1 MEIISARQHT
11 TKILKWWSTLT
22 EIKLHRYFYETNV
35 RKLSPIT
42 ANKHNLKKKR
52 EKERINSG
60 EMCEEWNGRQSQ
72 WETDD
77 SKGEEDGV
85 IFISPRIDWYM
96 GLSIETVI
104 GLTRQ
109 PDFNCQTIGPD
120 NSQLTCTIVIDCVWL
135 DLCSRSAHR
144 HENGLF
150 MCSQRCRSWKII
162 VAKHFDYCRLGV
174 CVCLC
179 V

>member
-1 MEIISARQHT
+1 
-11 TKILKWWSTLT
+11 
-22 EIKLHRYFYETNV
+22 
-35 RKLSPIT
+35 
-42 ANKHNLKKKR
+42 
-52 EKERINSG
+52 
-60 EMCEEWNGRQSQ
+60 
-72 WETDD
+72 
-77 SKGEEDGV
+77 
-85 IFISPRIDWYM
+85 M

-144 HENGLF
+144 HENSLF

-174 CVCLC
+174 CVFVC
-179 V
+179 VNMKIVEWSVTKAYIATLVMIHSYLFCFLVGLFIHTILVYNEFKCSKCISE